1 MSRTGW
7 IIGFV
12 LGLCVQCIAVHAS
25 PNTAGLWD
33 GGLHPMPAI
42 EPRSAG
48 GSDNFANLVRQQ
60 TDFSCGAA
68 ALATI
73 LKYAHGL
80 DVEESS
86 VLAGL
91 LGLTDRALA
100 QAQGFTLLDLKRY
113 VESLGLSGQGYRV
126 GFDELRNAVV
136 PSIVLLEIEGYR
148 HFVVLRRVT
157 GSEVHI
163 ADPALGNRA
172 MTLEAFRN
180 AWVNGVIFT
189 VTRGS
194 HDLTAAGRARLA
206 SELAEPQFA
215 SRNVST
221 PGPRRDSPLPLHDPF

>member
-1 MSRTGW
+1 MSITGR

-12 LGLCVQCIAVHAS
+12 LSLCVQCMAVHAS

-33 GGLHPMPAI
+33 GGLHPMPVS
-42 EPRSAG
+42 EPRPPG
-48 GSDNFANLVRQQ
+48 GMDNFANLVRQQ

-80 DVEESS
+80 DVDESS

-91 LGLTDRALA
+91 FGLTDRAVV

-113 VESLGLSGQGYRV
+113 VESLGLSAQGYRV
-126 GFDELRNAVV
+126 GIDELHNAVV
-136 PSIVLLEIEGYR
+136 PSIVLLEIAGYR
-148 HFVVLRRVT
+148 HFVVLRRVM
-157 GSEVHI
+157 GNEVHI

-180 AWVNGVIFT
+180 AWVNGVIFA
-189 VTRGS
+189 VARGS
-194 HDLTAAGRARLA
+194 HDVAAAGRAPLA
-206 SELAEPQFA
+206 SEPAEPQLA
-215 SRNVST
+215 SRNAS
-221 PGPRRDSPLPLHDPF
+221 PAGPRRDKPLPFDDLF